1 MGQLGV
7 CAVMTGGLVGA
18 GPLKLHSS
26 VTPSLSLQS
35 DIYFTATASANE
47 VSSGGSSKGAS
58 AHNSPQTPPGR
69 DTPVFPSSLGEG
81 EVQFL
86 LSYDRRFDPF

>member
-1 MGQLGV
+1 M
-7 CAVMTGGLVGA
+7 GA

-26 VTPSLSLQS
+26 ETPSLSLQS

-58 AHNSPQTPPGR
+58 AHNSPQTPPSR

-81 EVQFL
+81 EV
-86 LSYDRRFDPF
+86 

>member
-1 MGQLGV
+1 MQGSK
-7 CAVMTGGLVGA
+7 
-18 GPLKLHSS
+18 PRSS
-26 VTPSLSLQS
+26 LMLSLSFQS
-35 DIYFTATASANE
+35 DIYFTATTAVNE

-81 EVQFL
+81 EVQFYCL
-86 LSYDRRFDPF
+86 INRYFQSILISVF